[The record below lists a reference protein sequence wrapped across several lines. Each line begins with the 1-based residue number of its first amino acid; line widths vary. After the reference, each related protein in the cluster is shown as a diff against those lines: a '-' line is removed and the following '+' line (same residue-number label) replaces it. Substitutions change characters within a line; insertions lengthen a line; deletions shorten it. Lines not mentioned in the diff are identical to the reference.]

1 MFKKKTNKQSKLSV
15 TNCFFTEAGTK
26 RTKLLTHLNEGVT
39 ATPLEKARAGVSTQ
53 FNCLNLKRS
62 T

>member
-1 MFKKKTNKQSKLSV
+1 MLKTKQSKLSV
-15 TNCFFTEAGTK
+15 TNCFLIEAGTK
-26 RTKLLTHLNEGVT
+26 RTKLLIHFNEEAT

-53 FNCLNLKRS
+53 FNCLDLKRS

>member
-1 MFKKKTNKQSKLSV
+1 MLKTKQSRHSV

-26 RTKLLTHLNEGVT
+26 RLKLLIHLNEGDT

-53 FNCLNLKRS
+53 FNCLDLKRS